1 MDLLDLRAAST
12 VMQYQ
17 VITTGHRENPFLN
30 CWRAASGSINHFWN
44 SPGLSC
50 SVMLVSD
57 LINPSGHD

>member
-17 VITTGHRENPFLN
+17 VITTGHRENPFLS

-44 SPGLSC
+44 SPGLS
-50 SVMLVSD
+50 
-57 LINPSGHD
+57 